1 MLRRDRGSRRAIVIA
16 RMHAERHSI
25 IRGRVE
31 KGEVYT
37 GWKKRGQRESGESRC
52 AVKRVTIRN
61 ATVAIANHSEA
72 ATRIAISR
80 GFCRTLLNP

>member
-31 KGEVYT
+31 KREVYEME
-37 GWKKRGQRESGESRC
+37 KR
-52 AVKRVTIRN
+52 AN
-61 ATVAIANHSEA
+61 AKVAN
-72 ATRIAISR
+72 RDV
-80 GFCRTLLNP
+80 P